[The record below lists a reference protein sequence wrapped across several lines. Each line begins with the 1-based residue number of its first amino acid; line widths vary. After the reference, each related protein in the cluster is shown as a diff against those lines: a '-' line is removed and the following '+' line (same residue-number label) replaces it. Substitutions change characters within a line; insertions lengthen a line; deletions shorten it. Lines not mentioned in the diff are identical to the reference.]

1 MSYRTVSLISINIL
15 SINEIQKKNRDYFKQ
30 LHSLH
35 CLGID
40 HHTVKCKFSIPKLA
54 LLPYP
59 DAWYPDADH
68 E

>member
-1 MSYRTVSLISINIL
+1 MKYR
-15 SINEIQKKNRDYFKQ
+15 KNRDYFKQ
-30 LHSLH
+30 LQSLH